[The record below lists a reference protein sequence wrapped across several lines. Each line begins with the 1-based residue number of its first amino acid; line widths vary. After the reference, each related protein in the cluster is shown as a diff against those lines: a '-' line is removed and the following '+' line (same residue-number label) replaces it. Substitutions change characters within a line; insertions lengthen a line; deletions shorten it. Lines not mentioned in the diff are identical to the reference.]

1 VYPGEVERVIAGIDG
16 VEEVVVV
23 GTPNERWGEAVKAV
37 VVARPGAGLDAE
49 AIVEACRRELAG
61 YKKPVE
67 VEFAN
72 DLPKTSTGKVLRR
85 ELRDRQWSGRDRR
98 VGQ

>member
-1 VYPGEVERVIAGIDG
+1 MEG

-23 GTPNERWGEAVKAV
+23 GTPSERWGEAVKAV
-37 VVARPGAGLDAE
+37 VVVRPGSGLDAE
-49 AIVEACRRELAG
+49 GIIEACRRELAS

-67 VEFAN
+67 VEFV
-72 DLPKTSTGKVLRR
+72 DSLPKTSTGKILRR